1 MLEEL
6 KEQLNKAQARMK
18 RHADEHRR
26 DVEFNEGEWVYL
38 KLRPYRQQS
47 VARRRNEKLA
57 PKYYGPFRII
67 ARIGKVAYKLQL
79 PETTSIHPVFHVSL
93 LKKAMGMNDASSK
106 LPVTLTEDM
115 EIILEPEQ
123 VEGIRGGA
131 CEAEMEVLIK
141 WKDLPGFESTWEPF
155 VTIKKQFLSSTLRTR
170 WLFGRGVL
178 IRPGLRKF
186 TKGVAGITTRVGLQV
201 N

>member
-1 MLEEL
+1 
-6 KEQLNKAQARMK
+6 MK

-79 PETTSIHPVFHVSL
+79 PETASIHPVFHVSL

-155 VTIKKQFLSSTLRTR
+155 VTIKKQFPEFHLEDKVAVWEGSIDKTR
-170 WLFGRGVL
+170 FKEVYQR
-178 IRPGLRKF
+178 RRRNNY
-186 TKGVAGITTRVGLQV
+186 KGGTAS
-201 N
+201 